1 MVPAF
6 WSELPAIVED
16 IDRGARARA
25 IVISSTGKHFCAG
38 MDLAVFTGD
47 NALAR
52 SGGAEELGRK
62 RAFLWMMV
70 QHLQDSF
77 TALEQARMPVLAA
90 IQGGCIGGAVDMV
103 SAADMRYCSADAFF
117 CVQEINIGMTA
128 DVGTLQRLPKI
139 IPEGVARELAYTG
152 DRMPAERALA
162 VGLVNEVFA
171 DHDAVVEGTLAVAAR
186 IARHS
191 PLAIWGTKESIN
203 YARDRH
209 RHDGGVRRQGR
220 VPRALLRG
228 DPRAPRRHLTSF
240 PGGHPVRAA
249 ALSAFRWTLEV
260 EGAACAPVRL
270 QRSSEGAARDNSH
283 TTARPAAS
291 ATATAAAALQPGSGN
306 AQACRA
312 PAAQATA
319 NTTSSPR
326 CHGSGR
332 TGADPKHPQSGTP
345 RSRATTMTTLNRE

>member
-1 MVPAF
+1 MYECFEVSIDDQVAHLQLKRPDVYNTMIPAF

-70 QHLQDSF
+70 QLLQDSF

-203 YARDRH
+203 YARDHSVADSLRH
-209 RHDGGVRRQGR
+209 IAG
-220 VPRALLRG
+220 
-228 DPRAPRRHLTSF
+228 
-240 PGGHPVRAA
+240 
-249 ALSAFRWTLEV
+249 W
-260 EGAACAPVRL
+260 
-270 QRSSEGAARDNSH
+270 
-283 TTARPAAS
+283 
-291 ATATAAAALQPGSGN
+291 
-306 AQACRA
+306 
-312 PAAQATA
+312 
-319 NTTSSPR
+319 
-326 CHGSGR
+326 
-332 TGADPKHPQSGTP
+332 QSGMFTGIDMMEEFAAKAE
-345 RSRATTMTTLNRE
+345 SREPSFEEIPERPDVI